1 MEEHFNR
8 PLTIE
13 IYNITDEQDFAEV
26 LIDTVLNNYVS
37 HFIIRYLVPTEEDKK
52 LLTDSQFINLK
63 SIDKTF
69 ECGICFEEKTTGK
82 ELNCEHMFCE
92 QCIKS
97 WLTVHKNTCPS
108 CRKEVVI

>member
-1 MEEHFNR
+1 MGEHFNR

-13 IYNITDEQDFAEV
+13 IYNITHEQNFAEV
-26 LIDTVLNNYVS
+26 LTNYVS
-37 HFIIRYLVPTEEDKK
+37 DVIARYLVQREEDKK

>member
-8 PLTIE
+8 PVTIE
-13 IYNITDEQDFAEV
+13 IYNITDEYDFADV
-26 LIDTVLNNYVS
+26 LIDTILTRYVS
-37 HFIIRYLVPTEEDKK
+37 DFISRYLAHTEEDKK

-63 SIDKTF
+63 SIYKTF
-69 ECGICFEEKTTGK
+69 ECGICLEEKTMGK